1 MEPRTGAAPF
11 LDPTYF
17 IIVEFVSVFRQTRFR
32 IFGARQHEPYLP
44 CRFLFKTSR
53 MSTSTATG
61 GGGGG
66 GGGGGSGGGG
76 GGVGGALTLMGCVRE
91 ASPPPQ
97 NHQNQ
102 HHRTHGLGE
111 YSAQNSVDPLP
122 KEPKKRRF
130 HPLRGLRRIFR
141 RKSRG
146 PADTRVVASHVD
158 RDAELVR
165 LPREDITDRHPAGR
179 PEEAR
184 SRSASELLTD
194 SCDRDSVFLRRT
206 GMEDSF
212 VKLRGGAVKLSVSHD
227 SVFPGEVPHTRPL
240 SSLASLATLERRQTR
255 KSNEI
260 EHKEYNQHVVQ
271 RHRIS
276 LRVLEQIKTVIE
288 NRNQLASATSS
299 DTTSTI
305 HAVGERYQQ
314 ETAENRFIGFEKQNK
329 SGEENQ
335 AKDKIEDK
343 EFGSIRSACKIE
355 DRPRPK
361 PESRRTIPQAMK
373 EQSVRAEDT
382 IEDKAEDESTGS
394 VRSSCRIED
403 RPRSKPETRQRI
415 PPIIKDASPRIEE
428 TIEGSKSPKDTIDHI
443 IPVAK
448 EDLPQLESASLN
460 HTAAHHRI
468 AVRPKNRRPP
478 RRTGSQAANTST
490 STITTIA
497 EDSLDS
503 LDQQTVSVNSNASSP
518 TEPKNV
524 SITRKSSSRLS
535 RTSDIFEQLEAKLP
549 RKPPS
554 VASLSPDSL
563 DAVTASR
570 ASVEVNDDLEKQP
583 EVRSIVRKAS
593 NRTPKN
599 TEMFEELESKLP
611 RRRSSNRLSKSP
623 DSLEVAPSWF
633 SKSTEGFDKLM
644 EYEQA
649 KPVTRRLLNPIS
661 KSIDRVSKSSDSLE
675 AIEALASDESIE
687 RRRSSFELRARRS
700 SKNISKSSE
709 NFEVLEQTQIGT
721 ETVQELQKR
730 SSISDINLSR
740 GRRLSKSTSKS
751 SEDFERIEICE
762 SKDEGENI
770 GDSFGKC
777 CRRSSK
783 RMSSESSD
791 NLESDDRLENRRIRR
806 TPKRI
811 PSTSYVDIVPT
822 DDGEE
827 EKRPITVRK
836 PARLQKSSESSEL
849 GSTDTLDSERRNK
862 SSESTETL
870 DSLERDLDQ
879 DRKHEDLAD
888 AVADR
893 RDKND
898 PWTNKPLMTS
908 HSEQISMAD
917 GTEDSKS
924 LISPDKFYW
933 RQSSESKENIDI
945 HQLLAITI
953 VTRMADNGN
962 NQRSSVIYPKKKQ
975 QITTSQPTSPVAKQ
989 EDNKMI
995 FDNLLVSKN
1004 DEDLQNMLNG
1014 NISEVSTDTK
1024 SFKEKLIMFEKLGK

>member
-11 LDPTYF
+11 LDPMYF

-146 PADTRVVASHVD
+146 PADARVVASHVD

-194 SCDRDSVFLRRT
+194 SCDRDSGQTASRRCRLTTSSKSHRSFKHVFLRRT

-305 HAVGERYQQ
+305 H
-314 ETAENRFIGFEKQNK
+314 NRFIGFEKQNK

-335 AKDKIEDK
+335 AK
-343 EFGSIRSACKIE
+343 
-355 DRPRPK
+355 
-361 PESRRTIPQAMK
+361 
-373 EQSVRAEDT
+373 
-382 IEDKAEDESTGS
+382 
-394 VRSSCRIED
+394 
-403 RPRSKPETRQRI
+403 
-415 PPIIKDASPRIEE
+415 
-428 TIEGSKSPKDTIDHI
+428 GSKSPKDTIDHI

-751 SEDFERIEICE
+751 SEDFERIEISE

>member
-146 PADTRVVASHVD
+146 PADARVVASHVD

-335 AKDKIEDK
+335 AK
-343 EFGSIRSACKIE
+343 
-355 DRPRPK
+355 
-361 PESRRTIPQAMK
+361 
-373 EQSVRAEDT
+373 
-382 IEDKAEDESTGS
+382 
-394 VRSSCRIED
+394 
-403 RPRSKPETRQRI
+403 
-415 PPIIKDASPRIEE
+415 
-428 TIEGSKSPKDTIDHI
+428 GSKSPKDTIDHI

-751 SEDFERIEICE
+751 SEDFERIEISE

>member
-1 MEPRTGAAPF
+1 MDGWKSWKRAENSF
-11 LDPTYF
+11 LTAWYQRVTESYVATWF
-17 IIVEFVSVFRQTRFR
+17 FGVFQ
-32 IFGARQHEPYLP
+32 
-44 CRFLFKTSR
+44 TSR

-111 YSAQNSVDPLP
+111 YSAQSSVDPLP

-146 PADTRVVASHVD
+146 PADARVVASHVD

-194 SCDRDSVFLRRT
+194 SCDRDSGQTASRRCRLTTSSKSHRSFKHVFLRRT
-206 GMEDSF
+206 AMEDSF

-305 HAVGERYQQ
+305 H
-314 ETAENRFIGFEKQNK
+314 NRFIGFEKQNK
-329 SGEENQ
+329 NGEENQ
-335 AKDKIEDK
+335 AK
-343 EFGSIRSACKIE
+343 
-355 DRPRPK
+355 
-361 PESRRTIPQAMK
+361 
-373 EQSVRAEDT
+373 
-382 IEDKAEDESTGS
+382 
-394 VRSSCRIED
+394 
-403 RPRSKPETRQRI
+403 
-415 PPIIKDASPRIEE
+415 
-428 TIEGSKSPKDTIDHI
+428 GSKSPKDTIDHI

-570 ASVEVNDDLEKQP
+570 ASVDTNDDLEKQP

-633 SKSTEGFDKLM
+633 SKSTEGFDKLT

-675 AIEALASDESIE
+675 AIEALTSDESIE

-709 NFEVLEQTQIGT
+709 NFEVLEQTQIAT

-751 SEDFERIEICE
+751 SDDFERIEISE
-762 SKDEGENI
+762 PKDEGENNI

-827 EKRPITVRK
+827 EKRPITIRK

-879 DRKHEDLAD
+879 DRKHEDVAD

-898 PWTNKPLMTS
+898 TWTNKPLMTS

>member
-1 MEPRTGAAPF
+1 MDGWKSWKRAENSF
-11 LDPTYF
+11 LTAWYQRVTESYVATWF
-17 IIVEFVSVFRQTRFR
+17 FGVFQ
-32 IFGARQHEPYLP
+32 
-44 CRFLFKTSR
+44 TSR

-66 GGGGGSGGGG
+66 GGGGSSGSGG

-146 PADTRVVASHVD
+146 PADARVVASHVD

-194 SCDRDSVFLRRT
+194 SCDRDSGQTASRRCRLTTSSKSHRSFKHVFLRRT
-206 GMEDSF
+206 AMEDSF

-299 DTTSTI
+299 ETTSTI
-305 HAVGERYQQ
+305 H
-314 ETAENRFIGFEKQNK
+314 NRFIGFEKQNK
-329 SGEENQ
+329 NGEENQ
-335 AKDKIEDK
+335 AK
-343 EFGSIRSACKIE
+343 
-355 DRPRPK
+355 
-361 PESRRTIPQAMK
+361 
-373 EQSVRAEDT
+373 
-382 IEDKAEDESTGS
+382 
-394 VRSSCRIED
+394 
-403 RPRSKPETRQRI
+403 
-415 PPIIKDASPRIEE
+415 
-428 TIEGSKSPKDTIDHI
+428 GSKSPKDTIDHI

-535 RTSDIFEQLEAKLP
+535 RASDIFEQLEAKLP

-623 DSLEVAPSWF
+623 DSLEVAPTWF

-675 AIEALASDESIE
+675 AIETLASDESIE

-751 SEDFERIEICE
+751 SDDFERIEISE
-762 SKDEGENI
+762 PKDEGENI

-791 NLESDDRLENRRIRR
+791 NLESDDKLENRRIRR

-827 EKRPITVRK
+827 EKMPILFRK
-836 PARLQKSSESSEL
+836 PVRLQKSSESSEL

-888 AVADR
+888 AVADK

>member
-1 MEPRTGAAPF
+1 MDGWKSWKRAENSF
-11 LDPTYF
+11 LTAWYQRVTESYVATWF
-17 IIVEFVSVFRQTRFR
+17 FGVFQ
-32 IFGARQHEPYLP
+32 
-44 CRFLFKTSR
+44 TSR

-146 PADTRVVASHVD
+146 PADARVVASHVD

-194 SCDRDSVFLRRT
+194 SCDRDSGQTASRRCRLTTSSKSHRSFKHVFLRRT

-305 HAVGERYQQ
+305 H
-314 ETAENRFIGFEKQNK
+314 NRFIGFEKQNK

-335 AKDKIEDK
+335 AK
-343 EFGSIRSACKIE
+343 
-355 DRPRPK
+355 
-361 PESRRTIPQAMK
+361 
-373 EQSVRAEDT
+373 
-382 IEDKAEDESTGS
+382 
-394 VRSSCRIED
+394 
-403 RPRSKPETRQRI
+403 
-415 PPIIKDASPRIEE
+415 
-428 TIEGSKSPKDTIDHI
+428 GSKSPKDTIDHI

-751 SEDFERIEICE
+751 SEDFERIEISE

>member
-146 PADTRVVASHVD
+146 PADARVVASHVD

-194 SCDRDSVFLRRT
+194 SCDRDSGQTASRRCRLTTSSKSHRSFKHVFLRRT

-305 HAVGERYQQ
+305 H
-314 ETAENRFIGFEKQNK
+314 NRFIGFEKQNK

-335 AKDKIEDK
+335 AK
-343 EFGSIRSACKIE
+343 
-355 DRPRPK
+355 
-361 PESRRTIPQAMK
+361 
-373 EQSVRAEDT
+373 
-382 IEDKAEDESTGS
+382 
-394 VRSSCRIED
+394 
-403 RPRSKPETRQRI
+403 
-415 PPIIKDASPRIEE
+415 
-428 TIEGSKSPKDTIDHI
+428 GSKSPKDTIDHI

-751 SEDFERIEICE
+751 SEDFERIEISE

>member
-1 MEPRTGAAPF
+1 MEPRTGAASF

-17 IIVEFVSVFRQTRFR
+17 IVVEFVPVFKQTRFR

-146 PADTRVVASHVD
+146 PADARVVASHVD

-194 SCDRDSVFLRRT
+194 SCDRDSGQTASRRCRLTTSSKSHRSFKHVFLRRT

-329 SGEENQ
+329 NGEENQ
-335 AKDKIEDK
+335 AK
-343 EFGSIRSACKIE
+343 
-355 DRPRPK
+355 
-361 PESRRTIPQAMK
+361 
-373 EQSVRAEDT
+373 
-382 IEDKAEDESTGS
+382 
-394 VRSSCRIED
+394 
-403 RPRSKPETRQRI
+403 
-415 PPIIKDASPRIEE
+415 
-428 TIEGSKSPKDTIDHI
+428 GSKSPKDTIDHI

-563 DAVTASR
+563 DAVTTSR

-721 ETVQELQKR
+721 ETAQELQKR

-751 SEDFERIEICE
+751 SEDFERIEISE
-762 SKDEGENI
+762 PKDEEENI

-827 EKRPITVRK
+827 EKRPIMVRK

>member
-1 MEPRTGAAPF
+1 
-11 LDPTYF
+11 
-17 IIVEFVSVFRQTRFR
+17 
-32 IFGARQHEPYLP
+32 
-44 CRFLFKTSR
+44 

-66 GGGGGSGGGG
+66 GAGGGGG

-97 NHQNQ
+97 NHHQNQ
-102 HHRTHGLGE
+102 HNRTLGLGE

-130 HPLRGLRRIFR
+130 HPLRGLRKIFR

-146 PADTRVVASHVD
+146 AADVRLVTGNVD
-158 RDAELVR
+158 RDAELPR

-179 PEEAR
+179 PEEVR

-194 SCDRDSVFLRRT
+194 SCDPESAFLRRT

-212 VKLRGGAVKLSVSHD
+212 VKLRGGAGKLSVSHD

-288 NRNQLASATSS
+288 NRNQLASATSP
-299 DTTSTI
+299 DTTSAA

-314 ETAENRFIGFEKQNK
+314 ETAENRFVGFEKQERNA
-329 SGEENQ
+329 EENQ
-335 AKDKIEDK
+335 AK
-343 EFGSIRSACKIE
+343 
-355 DRPRPK
+355 
-361 PESRRTIPQAMK
+361 
-373 EQSVRAEDT
+373 
-382 IEDKAEDESTGS
+382 
-394 VRSSCRIED
+394 
-403 RPRSKPETRQRI
+403 
-415 PPIIKDASPRIEE
+415 
-428 TIEGSKSPKDTIDHI
+428 GSKSPKDTVDRV

-448 EDLPQLESASLN
+448 EDLPQLESVSLN

-468 AVRPKNRRPP
+468 SVRPKNRRPP
-478 RRTGSQAANTST
+478 RRTAAQPANTSA

-503 LDQQTVSVNSNASSP
+503 LDQQPASINSNASSSSSSSSP
-518 TEPKNV
+518 TEQKTV
-524 SITRKSSSRLS
+524 SIARKSSNRLS
-535 RTSDIFEQLEAKLP
+535 RTSDIFEELEAKLP
-549 RKPPS
+549 RKPS
-554 VASLSPDSL
+554 NAASLSPDSL
-563 DAVTASR
+563 DAVSASR
-570 ASVEVNDDLEKQP
+570 TSVEANEEQQP
-583 EVRSIVRKAS
+583 EIRSIVRKPS

-623 DSLEVAPSWF
+623 DLEVAACWF
-633 SKSTEGFDKLM
+633 SKSSEGFDKLM
-644 EYEQA
+644 EYEEA
-649 KPVTRRLLNPIS
+649 KPTPRRLLNPIS
-661 KSIDRVSKSSDSLE
+661 KSTDRVSKSSDSLE
-675 AIEALASDESIE
+675 AIEAMTSDESIE
-687 RRRSSFELRARRS
+687 RRRSSFEFRARRS
-700 SKNISKSSE
+700 SKSISKSSE
-709 NFEVLEQTQIGT
+709 SFEMLEQAQTGT
-721 ETVQELQKR
+721 EGVQELQKR
-730 SSISDINLSR
+730 SSVSDINLSR
-740 GRRLSKSTSKS
+740 GQRRLSKSISKS
-751 SEDFERIEICE
+751 SESFERIEAGE
-762 SKDEGENI
+762 LKDEDENENAR
-770 GDSFGKC
+770 DSLGVC

-791 NLESDDRLENRRIRR
+791 NFELDDRLENRRIKR
-806 TPKRI
+806 TPKRV
-811 PSTSYVDIVPT
+811 PSTSYVDIVPA
-822 DDGEE
+822 DDQEE
-827 EKRPITVRK
+827 EKRSVQVRK
-836 PARLQKSSESSEL
+836 PVRLQKSSESSEL

-879 DRKHEDLAD
+879 DRKQEDIAD
-888 AVADR
+888 AER
-893 RDKND
+893 REKND
-898 PWTNKPLMTS
+898 SWSNKHMVTS
-908 HSEQISMAD
+908 HSDEISAAD

-945 HQLLAITI
+945 HQLLAFTI

-975 QITTSQPTSPVAKQ
+975 QIATSQPTSPVAKQ

>member
-1 MEPRTGAAPF
+1 MDGWKSWKRAENSF
-11 LDPTYF
+11 LTAWYQRVTESYVATWF
-17 IIVEFVSVFRQTRFR
+17 FGVFQ
-32 IFGARQHEPYLP
+32 
-44 CRFLFKTSR
+44 TSR

-146 PADTRVVASHVD
+146 PADARVVATHVD

-194 SCDRDSVFLRRT
+194 SCDRDSGQTASRRCRLTTSSKSHRSFKHVFLRRT

-305 HAVGERYQQ
+305 H
-314 ETAENRFIGFEKQNK
+314 NRFIGFEKQNK
-329 SGEENQ
+329 NGEENQ
-335 AKDKIEDK
+335 AK
-343 EFGSIRSACKIE
+343 
-355 DRPRPK
+355 
-361 PESRRTIPQAMK
+361 
-373 EQSVRAEDT
+373 
-382 IEDKAEDESTGS
+382 
-394 VRSSCRIED
+394 
-403 RPRSKPETRQRI
+403 
-415 PPIIKDASPRIEE
+415 
-428 TIEGSKSPKDTIDHI
+428 GSKSPKDTIDHI

-751 SEDFERIEICE
+751 SEDFERIEISE